1 MPVDVNDLT
10 RGEEKK
16 AMDVQM
22 LMTTKKDKTVKC

>member
-10 RGEEKK
+10 RDEEKK

-22 LMTTKKDKTVKC
+22 LMTMKKDKTVKC